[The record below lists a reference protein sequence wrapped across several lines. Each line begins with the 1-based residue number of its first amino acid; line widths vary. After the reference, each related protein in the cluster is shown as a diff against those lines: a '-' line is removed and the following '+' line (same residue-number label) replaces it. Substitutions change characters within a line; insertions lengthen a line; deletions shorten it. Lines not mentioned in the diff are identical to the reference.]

1 MVTISNLRWG
11 LDVRACQPEPIEVQS
26 TVPFDF

>member
-1 MVTISNLRWG
+1 VTISNLRLG
-11 LDVRACQPEPIEVQS
+11 LDVRPCQPEPIEVQS